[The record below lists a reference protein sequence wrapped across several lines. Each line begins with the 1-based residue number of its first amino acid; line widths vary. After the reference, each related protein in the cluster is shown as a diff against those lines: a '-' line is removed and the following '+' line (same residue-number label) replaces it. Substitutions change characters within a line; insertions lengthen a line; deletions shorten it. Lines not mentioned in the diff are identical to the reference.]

1 MVVVREEKGTRM
13 IIFKILTG
21 HCAMV
26 RGTSETGFAGSDIG
40 VSISHPSEVGLS
52 KGFSSLTYIL

>member
-1 MVVVREEKGTRM
+1 
-13 IIFKILTG
+13 LTG

-26 RGTSETGFAGSDIG
+26 SGTGETGFAGSDIS

-52 KGFSSLTYIL
+52 KSFSSLTYIYYKCASIRN

>member
-1 MVVVREEKGTRM
+1 M

-26 RGTSETGFAGSDIG
+26 SGTGETGFAGSNIS
-40 VSISHPSEVGLS
+40 VSISHPSEAGLS
-52 KGFSSLTYIL
+52 KDFSSLTYIL